1 MTWANNGLPTY
12 IAVSGSKAARLP
24 EAGGSVQVGDTLK
37 TAACGI
43 KYGFQRHGVV
53 FNRTLVDTVYIF
65 LVVARSGIL
74 KHDAP

>member
-37 TAACGI
+37 TAECGI

-53 FNRTLVDTVYIF
+53 FNRTLVEFYIYQFCFF
-65 LVVARSGIL
+65 LIAT
-74 KHDAP
+74 

>member
-1 MTWANNGLPTY
+1 LPTY

-53 FNRTLVDTVYIF
+53 FNRTLV
-65 LVVARSGIL
+65 L
-74 KHDAP
+74 